1 MTCRGRRRDFFSGI
15 SRYLKAPN
23 KREHGIMTLLK
34 IKRMM
39 KDMGPSPVRLFLLIA
54 LAACCSACSSPKG
67 APPTLESG
75 SPAPQFT
82 LELIGGGQVTLDTY
96 KGKPLVLIYMASW
109 CPCSHESAPVFK
121 EVYEEYH
128 PEGVEF
134 LMLGMQDSKSK
145 FTKFVKKKGF
155 KFSAGFDKGDR
166 IARLYGVSAPPTTFF
181 IDSEGKVLSS
191 FYGKIVERDRLAA
204 WVDEIL

>member
-1 MTCRGRRRDFFSGI
+1 M
-15 SRYLKAPN
+15 K
-23 KREHGIMTLLK
+23 K
-34 IKRMM
+34 MM
-39 KDMGPSPVRLFLLIA
+39 KKRCLLPIA
-54 LAACCSACSSPKG
+54 SILSALLVAGCSDGSFPRG

-82 LELIGGGQVTLDTY
+82 LDLISGGQVTLDTY

-128 PEGVEF
+128 PKGVEF
-134 LMLGMQDSKSK
+134 LMLGIQDSKSK
-145 FTKFVKKKGF
+145 FTKFVKKKEF
-155 KFSAGFDKGDR
+155 KFSAGFDKGER

-181 IDSEGKVLSS
+181 IDSEGKVVSS
-191 FYGKIVERDRLAA
+191 FYGKIVEKDRLAA

>member
-1 MTCRGRRRDFFSGI
+1 MSF
-15 SRYLKAPN
+15 
-23 KREHGIMTLLK
+23 LK
-34 IKRMM
+34 IKSM
-39 KDMGPSPVRLFLLIA
+39 KKKRGSFPFFLL
-54 LAACCSACSSPKG
+54 LSAAFLACSSPKG

-82 LELIGGGQVTLDTY
+82 LDLISGGQVTLDTY
-96 KGKPLVLIYMASW
+96 NGKPLVLIYMASW

-121 EVYEEYH
+121 EVYGEYH
-128 PEGVEF
+128 PKGVEF
-134 LMLGMQDSKSK
+134 LMLGIQDSKSK

-155 KFSAGFDKGDR
+155 EFPAGYDKGER

-181 IDSEGKVLSS
+181 IDSEGKVISS
-191 FYGKIVERDRLAA
+191 FYGKIVEKKRLAA